1 MSSKIITKKEIVKK
15 ISEETN
21 LTQVDTKIVVQKTLD
36 AIVDSLVETGRIE
49 LRNFG
54 VFEVK
59 LREPRKARNPRT
71 GKEVMVAAK
80 YVVTFKP
87 GKVMQDLVAKT
98 KPVTEEPPEPTV
110 TPVPTQE

>member
-1 MSSKIITKKEIVKK
+1 MNNRIITKKEIVKK

-54 VFEVK
+54 VFESVS
-59 LREPRKARNPRT
+59 
-71 GKEVMVAAK
+71 
-80 YVVTFKP
+80 
-87 GKVMQDLVAKT
+87 
-98 KPVTEEPPEPTV
+98 PVR
-110 TPVPTQE
+110 PVIPAPVRR